1 MAKFDMAQF
10 LNAQSAPAAGAPFT
24 VKKIP
29 LCEIEPSPMN
39 FYGMREIEKL
49 AREIELVGLLEN
61 LVVTPKQE
69 NGKYRLIAGERR
81 YRALTLLAD
90 EGKDAFALAP
100 CKVEEETS
108 EAVEELKLIYANS
121 KRELTDAEKMQ
132 EAIRLETRL
141 KELKADG
148 VKVPGRVREIA
159 ADLLKVSPAQV
170 GIYETID
177 KKLTPEL
184 KAEFVA
190 GKVGITAAHGL
201 AKRPHEEQRAA
212 AERLK
217 AGVVPPKKTSKKKK
231 QLQEPASSVVSR
243 PEPSEKDDLISRKA
257 LMQRLHDAGGCGAP
271 PESWADGYD
280 KAINLAYGM
289 VENAPTVDAAPVVH
303 GEWKEW
309 WPSSCAL
316 IMTGE
321 EMLYRCTRCDAKY
334 ADTSNFCPNCGA
346 KMDGG
351 NDND

>member
-1 MAKFDMAQF
+1 MCGKEAPGKAKFDMAQF

-24 VKKIP
+24 VKKYRFAR
-29 LCEIEPSPMN
+29 LSPSPMN

-201 AKRPHEEQRAA
+201 AKRPHEEQRA
-212 AERLK
+212 
-217 AGVVPPKKTSKKKK
+217 PPN
-231 QLQEPASSVVSR
+231 
-243 PEPSEKDDLISRKA
+243 
-257 LMQRLHDAGGCGAP
+257 G
-271 PESWADGYD
+271 
-280 KAINLAYGM
+280 
-289 VENAPTVDAAPVVH
+289 
-303 GEWKEW
+303 
-309 WPSSCAL
+309 
-316 IMTGE
+316 
-321 EMLYRCTRCDAKY
+321 
-334 ADTSNFCPNCGA
+334 
-346 KMDGG
+346 
-351 NDND
+351 